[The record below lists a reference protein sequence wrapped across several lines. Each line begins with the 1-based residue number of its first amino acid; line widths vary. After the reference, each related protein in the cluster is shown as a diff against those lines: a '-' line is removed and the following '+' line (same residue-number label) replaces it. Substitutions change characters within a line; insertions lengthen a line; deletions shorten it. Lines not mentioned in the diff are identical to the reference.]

1 MPPVGTEFTATQT
14 TWWIAHNG
22 NDVVHN
28 GVLVEGAKLS
38 SGQPNFETF
47 DNRRD
52 WEDRLMVLNN
62 NPDLYDEKD
71 EEFDEDRNID
81 EILYCDQVDH
91 LLYDDKEFR
100 HIANPYRRED
110 T

>member
-1 MPPVGTEFTATQT
+1 
-14 TWWIAHNG
+14 
-22 NDVVHN
+22 
-28 GVLVEGAKLS
+28 
-38 SGQPNFETF
+38 
-47 DNRRD
+47 
-52 WEDRLMVLNN
+52 MVLNN

-71 EEFDEDRNID
+71 EEFDEDRTID

-100 HIANPYRRED
+100 HAANPYRRED